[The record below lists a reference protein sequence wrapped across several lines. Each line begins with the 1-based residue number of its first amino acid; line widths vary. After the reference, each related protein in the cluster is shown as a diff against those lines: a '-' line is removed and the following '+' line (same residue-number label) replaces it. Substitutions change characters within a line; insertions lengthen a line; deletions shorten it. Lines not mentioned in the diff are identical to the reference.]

1 LERSD
6 CLAQTLAHAAS
17 GNRQIR
23 LRLMWIKKRSNE
35 AAYVEE
41 IRLGSG
47 GGLPCHH
54 AGTFAVLLADH
65 ASGR

>member
-6 CLAQTLAHAAS
+6 RLVQTSAHAAS
-17 GNRQIR
+17 GNRQSS

-35 AAYVEE
+35 AAYGEN
-41 IRLGSG
+41 IRLGGG
-47 GGLPCHH
+47 GGLLCHH
-54 AGTFAVLLADH
+54 RTFAILLADH